1 MSLPRNPS
9 RAFIEA
15 NPHIY
20 KKAQSVFEHQETM
33 RANAGRYL
41 FPKSGLV
48 PKDEYT
54 GLILRLTGQIRG
66 GKNNMT
72 VCRNGAHI
80 PKPGWKIWRDAAVS
94 EISRQLPPCWNPI
107 AKPCNVRLE
116 YFAGDKR
123 RRDIPVIIDS
133 IWHVLERAGFVQD
146 DTLLWVSESV
156 RHYSKETPGAV
167 ITLL

>member
-1 MSLPRNPS
+1 MGENMSLPRNPS

-15 NPHIY
+15 NPHLY
-20 KKAQSVFEHQETM
+20 KTTSAKEQTRKAALV
-33 RANAGRYL
+33 NPGG
-41 FPKSGLV
+41 SG
-48 PKDEYT
+48 ERCGAT
-54 GLILRLTGQIRG
+54 RFALRLTGQIRG

-94 EISRQLPPCWNPI
+94 EISRQLPHRWTPI
-107 AKPCNVRLE
+107 AEPCCVRLE

-123 RRDIPVIIDS
+123 RRDMPAIIDS
-133 IWHVLERAGFVQD
+133 IWHVLERAGFVKD

-156 RHYSKETPGAV
+156 RHYSKETPGAI